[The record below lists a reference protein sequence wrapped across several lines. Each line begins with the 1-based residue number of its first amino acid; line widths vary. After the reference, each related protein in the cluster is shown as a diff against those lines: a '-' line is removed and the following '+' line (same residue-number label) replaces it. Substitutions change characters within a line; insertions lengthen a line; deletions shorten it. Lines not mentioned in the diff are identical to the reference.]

1 MDGKLT
7 KSELEA
13 LTAPIERALT
23 LPARAYYAEEFFAL
37 EVEHIFHR
45 HWMALGFDITLPE
58 PGDMRPLELFGMA
71 LLVVRGDD
79 RRLRVFHNVCPYDG
93 CLAVRHPQRGASQIE
108 VYYHGWRYDL
118 RGRLQAIPY
127 WDGALDAKLSTLNG
141 RGGDLVEIR
150 SATRLGVLFV
160 DLGGGAG
167 EVDAY
172 LAPLLR
178 LLGEYDLQALTPVED
193 DEGPSREGRCLNTN
207 WKIYLENAAINI
219 LHESFTHEAYRQSP
233 EVPRV
238 RDGKRTFEIFT
249 DAALMAFGFELADF
263 AKTYQFGG
271 DTPHLGFAR
280 DTPPTR
286 GFFVTLYPNLAI
298 PVRYN
303 MMRFGICLP
312 GGPGST
318 TILQCG
324 QFHREAVAHP
334 EFAAYH
340 QGLASRYEQVY
351 DEDRIAVESVQKGRR
366 SPVSGQHYYA
376 PFWDELHYYFNKLI
390 AADLS

>member
-1 MDGKLT
+1 MAFCFET
-7 KSELEA
+7 S
-13 LTAPIERALT
+13 
-23 LPARAYYAEEFFAL
+23 LPQ
-37 EVEHIFHR
+37 
-45 HWMALGFDITLPE
+45 
-58 PGDMRPLELFGMA
+58 PGEMRPTELFGMA

-79 RRLRVFHNVCPYDG
+79 GRLRVFHNVCPYDG
-93 CLAVRHPQRGASQIE
+93 CLAVRHPQQGVSEIE

-118 RGRLQAIPY
+118 HGRLKAIPY
-127 WDGALDAKLSTLNG
+127 WDGTPAGKLSSLDG
-141 RGGDLVEIR
+141 RDGDLVEIR
-150 SATRLGVLFV
+150 SASRLGVLFI

-167 EVDAY
+167 DVDTY
-172 LAPLLR
+172 LAPLIQ
-178 LLGEYDLQALTPVED
+178 LLSEYDLQALTPVED
-193 DEGPSREGRCLNTN
+193 DEEPRRDGRCLNAN
-207 WKIYLENAAINI
+207 WKTYLENAAINI

-238 RDGKRTFEIFT
+238 RDGRRTFEIFT
-249 DAALMAFGFELADF
+249 DGPLMAFGFELADF
-263 AKTYQFGG
+263 ARTYQFGG
-271 DTPHLGFAR
+271 DTPHLGLAP
-280 DTPPTR
+280 DSPPTR

-312 GGPGST
+312 KGPAST

-324 QFHREAVAHP
+324 QFHREAVSHP
-334 EFAAYH
+334 EFATYH
-340 QGLASRYEQVY
+340 HGLASRYEQVY

-376 PFWDELHYYFNKLI
+376 PFWDDLHHYFNKLI